1 MAVKTSRPGRAK
13 QAVAKPATPRSPI
26 AAKPPQA
33 ARPEAKT
40 EIKAAPPAAAAAPS
54 KVEEAVAKT
63 GAAVE
68 ALAAPVRK
76 TAEKVAE
83 VASKAVE
90 TVTAQ
95 VADTVKAAATT
106 TTDPVAQPTAQS
118 IQKDIDTMNTEAKK
132 TIDAATDKGQAM
144 FADMNDRAKSAME
157 KNAKMVEEMNEL
169 AKGNLEAVVESGR
182 IAAKGMESLGHDAAE
197 FGRKSFEQ
205 ATATMKNMAQ
215 VKSPTELFK
224 LQSDFMRSAFDMYV
238 AEASKTTEQMM
249 KLAGEAA
256 QPLSNR
262 MAVAAE
268 KVKLVA

>member
-13 QAVAKPATPRSPI
+13 QAVAKPATPTAP
-26 AAKPPQA
+26 KPPLA
-33 ARPEAKT
+33 ARPEAET
-40 EIKAAPPAAAAAPS
+40 EIKAALPAAAAAPS

-68 ALAAPVRK
+68 ALAAPVRQ

-83 VASKAVE
+83 VASKAAE

-95 VADTVKAAATT
+95 AVDTAKATAATA

-118 IQKDIDTMNTEAKK
+118 IQKDIETMNTEAKQ

-169 AKGNLEAVVESGR
+169 AKGNLEAVVESSR

-205 ATATMKNMAQ
+205 ATATMKSMAQ

-224 LQSDFMRSAFDMYV
+224 LQSDFMRSAFDLYV

-249 KLAGEAA
+249 KLAGDAA